1 MRVLLVFFIFVVIVV
16 LLNVLIAIVSDSYD
30 ISMARAE
37 ALYYRS
43 RLELITET
51 APIASRL
58 PKWMLPDYDADEIDY
73 RTGKTKVKHVKLN
86 RMITEALDDAKKDK
100 ADDPNRLNYT
110 INAVEAIV
118 DNRTKKLEAE
128 LAVTREKID
137 NLTAMIQKLLD
148 KEQS

>member
-1 MRVLLVFFIFVVIVV
+1 M
-16 LLNVLIAIVSDSYD
+16 
-30 ISMARAE
+30 M
-37 ALYYRS
+37 
-43 RLELITET
+43 
-51 APIASRL
+51 
-58 PKWMLPDYDADEIDY
+58 
-73 RTGKTKVKHVKLN
+73 VKPQTQHSC
-86 RMITEALDDAKKDK
+86 K

>member
-1 MRVLLVFFIFVVIVV
+1 MGFIFVVIVV

-30 ISMARAE
+30 LSMAKAE
-37 ALYYRS
+37 ALYLRS

-58 PKWMLPDYDADEIDY
+58 PKWMLPTNVEESIKK
-73 RTGKTKVKHVKLN
+73 RVTV
-86 RMITEALDDAKKDK
+86 ALDEAKSDK

-118 DNRTKKLEAE
+118 DNRTRKLEA
-128 LAVTREKID
+128 KID
-137 NLTAMIQKLLD
+137 QLTAMIQKLLD
-148 KEQS
+148 DKEQS